1 MAQGKHGRGRGRA
14 VRSRAEGGAM
24 NGRWGYRWMIGCMAA
39 LVVAGAMAQAPGAA
53 PGAGP
58 SGLALP
64 IDPLLLN
71 DLPELKGVVPW
82 KVLGQVKTSQV
93 GTKVLPQFSP
103 EVRKL
108 DQQEVKLQGYILPI
122 TAGEKH
128 THFLLTMR
136 PPHCPFCLSIGPE
149 YIVEVKARSAIRH
162 GYEPVVLAG
171 RLNVLSDDPFGL
183 YYRLTDAQLS
193 TPAK

>member
-1 MAQGKHGRGRGRA
+1 
-14 VRSRAEGGAM
+14 
-24 NGRWGYRWMIGCMAA
+24 MIGCMAA
-39 LVVAGAMAQAPGAA
+39 LVAVGAMAQAPGAG

-93 GTKVLPQFSP
+93 GTKVLPQFSS

-149 YIVEVKARSAIRH
+149 YIVEVKAKTAVRH
-162 GYEPVVLAG
+162 GYEPVVLVG
-171 RLNVLSDDPFGL
+171 RLNVLNDDPFGL
-183 YYRLTDAQLS
+183 YYRLADAQLS
-193 TPAK
+193 SPAK